1 MKGIAIITGA
11 SSGIGRAT
19 AIRLAQAGFGIIATG
34 RRAEKLNEIQKELPG
49 DTPYYPLVFDVRDRM
64 ATQKAF
70 QSLPEEF
77 QKIEV
82 LINNA
87 GNAHGLAP
95 VHEGDYSDWA
105 AMMDSNV
112 MGLLHVTEAVLPYI
126 LKEGKGTII
135 NISSIAGRQA
145 YANGAVYCA
154 SKAAVDKITEGL
166 RIDLNPKGIRVASIA
181 PGMVE
186 TEFSLVRFKGDEKKA
201 ASVYAGLQPLSADDI
216 ADTLT
221 FMVTRPYH
229 INIADVLILPTAQA
243 SATVVARTV

>member
-19 AIRLAQAGFGIIATG
+19 AIKLAEAGYGIVATG
-34 RRAEKLNEIQKELPG
+34 RRAEKLEELAHELPAG
-49 DTPYYPLVFDVRDRM
+49 SLFHSLVFDVRDRE
-64 ATQKAF
+64 ATKQALS
-70 QSLPEEF
+70 SLPDEF
-77 QKIEV
+77 QNIEV

-95 VHEGDYSDWA
+95 LQDGDYSDWA
-105 AMMDSNV
+105 AMIDINV
-112 MGLLHVTEAVLPYI
+112 MGLLHVTDAALPLI
-126 LKEGKGTII
+126 LKGGKGTII

-186 TEFSLVRFKGDEKKA
+186 TEFSLVRFKGDEKRA
-201 ASVYAGLQPLSADDI
+201 ASVYAGLQPLSADDV

-243 SATVVARTV
+243 SATVVNRTV